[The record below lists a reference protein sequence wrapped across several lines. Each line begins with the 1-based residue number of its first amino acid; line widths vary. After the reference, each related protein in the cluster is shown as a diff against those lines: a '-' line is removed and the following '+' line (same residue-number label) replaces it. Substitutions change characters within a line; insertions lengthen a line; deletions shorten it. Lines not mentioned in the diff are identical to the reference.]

1 MSLPPHLPPLRLT
14 GAKVLC
20 DGALQDRCVA
30 LAGGRI
36 TDDPLPAVD
45 LSGYLVLPGIIDL
58 HGDGFERHIAPRPS
72 APFPMAT
79 GLATTDREAAAHG
92 VTTAWLAQGWSWE
105 GGHRSPDTAEA
116 LMAALADYRPRA
128 LTDLRLQ
135 IRAET
140 HFTEAE
146 DRLIAAVERHAID
159 YVVFNDHLEE
169 GYRMSRSQPAD
180 FAYWARKLRIATEDL
195 QSRMDAARSRAR
207 AVPRHLC
214 RLAETFDRLGV
225 SYGSHDDPNGETRE
239 FYNMIG
245 ARIAEFPLTRAAA
258 AAAHAMGN
266 PVLMGAPNVVRG
278 GSQSGNIAAE
288 DLISEGLCDVLVSDY
303 HMPALPLAAFALA
316 DRGVLPLARA
326 WEMISTRPAAVMGL
340 ADRGYIAPGLRADL
354 VILHAETRAIEAT
367 ISGGRLS
374 HLSGE
379 AGHRFLSQ
387 SRSTATSHLPLAA
400 E

>member
-1 MSLPPHLPPLRLT
+1 
-14 GAKVLC
+14 
-20 DGALQDRCVA
+20 
-30 LAGGRI
+30 
-36 TDDPLPAVD
+36 
-45 LSGYLVLPGIIDL
+45 
-58 HGDGFERHIAPRPS
+58 
-72 APFPMAT
+72 MAT

-278 GSQSGNIAAE
+278 GSQSGNIAAA

-303 HMPALPLAAFALA
+303 HIPALPLAAFALA